1 MPIPDYQ
8 SLMRPVLE
16 CVEDGEKPIRII
28 IDELADKFELTVE
41 EREVMLPSG
50 RVTLFA
56 SRVHWAKT
64 YVKQAGLVDPPKR
77 AVVRLTAR
85 GSELLG
91 EHTGPISNA
100 VLRRYPEFVEFQQ
113 RRSDETD
120 EEAGRQ
126 PQTMEPS
133 DGDSKRRS
141 PEELI
146 AEANQE
152 LHAALASDLLER
164 VRILD
169 ASVFEQLII
178 ELVVAMGYGG
188 SRPEAA
194 RRLGRSGD
202 DGVDG
207 VIDQDALGLDQIYVQ
222 AKRYKEGN
230 SIGPAEIRD
239 FFGSLD
245 LKKATKGL
253 FVTASSF
260 TANARSTAAQ
270 LGRRIVLIDGEEL
283 ARLMIRYSVGCRTR
297 QTIELKQVD
306 DEFFDGIQ

>member
-8 SLMRPVLE
+8 TLMRPALE
-16 CVEDGEKPIRII
+16 SVRDGERPIRAIV
-28 IDELADKFELTVE
+28 DELADQFELSAE
-41 EREVMLPSG
+41 ERDVMLPSG

-56 SRVHWAKT
+56 SRVQWAKT
-64 YVKQAGLVDPPKR
+64 YVKQAGLVDQPR
-77 AVVRLTAR
+77 RGIVRLTHR
-85 GSELLG
+85 GRELLDEQQG
-91 EHTGPISNA
+91 QLSNA
-100 VLRRYPEFVEFQQ
+100 LLRRYPEFVEFEH
-113 RRSDETD
+113 RRS
-120 EEAGRQ
+120 EEADADQGRVAAD
-126 PQTMEPS
+126 EPPS
-133 DGDSKRRS
+133 ADQGKSS

-146 AEANQE
+146 AEANQA
-152 LHAALASDLLER
+152 LHAALASELLER
-164 VRILD
+164 VRRLD

-194 RRLGRSGD
+194 RRLGRTGD
-202 DGVDG
+202 EGVDG

-230 SIGPAEIRD
+230 SVGPGDVRD

-253 FVTASSF
+253 FVAASSF
-260 TANARSTAAQ
+260 TASARQTAAQ

-297 QTIELKQVD
+297 QIVELKQLD
-306 DEFFDGIQ
+306 DEFFESIE

>member
-1 MPIPDYQ
+1 MSIPDYQ
-8 SLMRPVLE
+8 TLMRPVLE
-16 CVEDGEKPIRII
+16 SVREGEKSIRTI
-28 IDELADKFELTVE
+28 IDELSERFELTPE

-50 RVTLFA
+50 RITLIA

-64 YVKQAGLVDPPKR
+64 YVKQAGLVDQPKR
-77 AVVRLTAR
+77 AVVRLTPR
-85 GSELLG
+85 GRDLLAS
-91 EHTGPISNA
+91 HRGPLSND
-100 VLRRYPEFVEFQQ
+100 VLRQFPEFVEFQH
-113 RRSDETD
+113 RRSEEVGTTD
-120 EEAGRQ
+120 SSSGDLVGRVA
-126 PQTMEPS
+126 
-133 DGDSKRRS
+133 DDAFIS

-146 AEANQE
+146 GDASRE
-152 LHAALASDLLER
+152 LHAALASELLER
-164 VRILD
+164 VRRLD
-169 ASVFEQLII
+169 ATLFEQLII

-202 DGVDG
+202 NGVDG

-222 AKRYKEGN
+222 AKRYKEG
-230 SIGPAEIRD
+230 SLVGPSDIRD

-260 TANARSTAAQ
+260 TVSARNTASQ

-283 ARLMIRYSVGCRTR
+283 ARLMIRHSVGCRTR
-297 QTIELKQVD
+297 QVVEIKQVD
-306 DEFFDGIQ
+306 DEFFEGMQ